1 MLLAAHTFYFQWEFS
16 FLDRLWSL
24 HTPFLDALMCAVT
37 KLGNGGVFWILLAV
51 LLLCIKKYRPCGL
64 AVACA
69 LLCSVTFGNGIIKNV
84 VQRARPCW
92 INEAIQPLLLVA
104 NPTDFSFPSG
114 HSMASFAAATALLL
128 TNRKMGIAATVL
140 AACIAFT
147 RLYLYVHWPTDV
159 LCGILLGIVWGLM
172 GYAIAKRFLSL
183 IASRKEHTSP

>member
-1 MLLAAHTFYFQWEFS
+1 MLFAAHTFYFQWEFS
-16 FLDRLWSL
+16 FLNKLWEL
-24 HTPFLDALMCAVT
+24 HTPFLNTLMTTIT
-37 KLGNGGVFWILLAV
+37 KFGNAGIFWILLAIV
-51 LLLCIKKYRPCGL
+51 LLCTKKYRPCGL

-84 VQRARPCW
+84 VQRTRPCW

-128 TNRKMGIAATVL
+128 TNRKIGIAATVL
-140 AACIAFT
+140 AVCIAFT

-159 LCGILLGIVWGLM
+159 LCGILLGIVWGHM
-172 GYAIAKRFLSL
+172 GYHIQKYMYKKTGLT
-183 IASRKEHTSP
+183 I